1 MDMSKIKICLE
12 TLSKFVGKGD
22 IDGIRGEIAAAK
34 ELLMSGKGA
43 GNDFLGWVDLPART
57 EGKIVERVERE
68 AARLAGMSETVVVIG
83 IGGSYLGT
91 RAVVEALAANDRRE
105 KGAKIVYAGHTM
117 DPDYYAQL
125 MERLDREEYSAVVI
139 SKSGTTTEPAI
150 AFRLIRQHL
159 EKKYG
164 KEEAKR
170 RIAVVTDEKK
180 GALHS
185 IAGAEGLPQ
194 FVIPDN
200 VGGRFSVLTPVGLLP
215 IAAAGYDISKLLE
228 GARGMQKECAESES
242 LEESTALMYAAL
254 RNVLYRKGYKVEILT
269 SFKYGLR
276 YFSEWWKQ
284 LYGESEGKEGK
295 GILPYSLSFTTD
307 LHSLGQ
313 YVQEGER
320 MIFETMMEVKEST
333 REYTVPRDAEDID
346 GLNYIAER
354 TLTYVN
360 NNALK
365 GTRKAHYDGDVPVIG
380 LEIERIDEE
389 VLGEMIYMFEYACAV
404 SGYTLGVNPFN
415 QPGVEAYKTNMF
427 RLLGKPGV

>member
-1 MDMSKIKICLE
+1 M
-12 TLSKFVGKGD
+12 
-22 IDGIRGEIAAAK
+22 
-34 ELLMSGKGA
+34 
-43 GNDFLGWVDLPART
+43 
-57 EGKIVERVERE
+57 
-68 AARLAGMSETVVVIG
+68 
-83 IGGSYLGT
+83 
-91 RAVVEALAANDRRE
+91 
-105 KGAKIVYAGHTM
+105 
-117 DPDYYAQL
+117 
-125 MERLDREEYSAVVI
+125 
-139 SKSGTTTEPAI
+139 
-150 AFRLIRQHL
+150 
-159 EKKYG
+159 
-164 KEEAKR
+164 
-170 RIAVVTDEKK
+170 
-180 GALHS
+180 
-185 IAGAEGLPQ
+185 
-194 FVIPDN
+194 
-200 VGGRFSVLTPVGLLP
+200 
-215 IAAAGYDISKLLE
+215 
-228 GARGMQKECAESES
+228 
-242 LEESTALMYAAL
+242 
-254 RNVLYRKGYKVEILT
+254 EILT

-284 LYGESEGKEGK
+284 LYGESEGKEGR

-427 RLLGKPGV
+427 RLLGKPGF

>member
-1 MDMSKIKICLE
+1 
-12 TLSKFVGKGD
+12 
-22 IDGIRGEIAAAK
+22 
-34 ELLMSGKGA
+34 
-43 GNDFLGWVDLPART
+43 
-57 EGKIVERVERE
+57 
-68 AARLAGMSETVVVIG
+68 
-83 IGGSYLGT
+83 
-91 RAVVEALAANDRRE
+91 
-105 KGAKIVYAGHTM
+105 
-117 DPDYYAQL
+117 
-125 MERLDREEYSAVVI
+125 
-139 SKSGTTTEPAI
+139 
-150 AFRLIRQHL
+150 
-159 EKKYG
+159 
-164 KEEAKR
+164 
-170 RIAVVTDEKK
+170 
-180 GALHS
+180 
-185 IAGAEGLPQ
+185 
-194 FVIPDN
+194 
-200 VGGRFSVLTPVGLLP
+200 
-215 IAAAGYDISKLLE
+215 
-228 GARGMQKECAESES
+228 MQKECAESRS
-242 LEESTALMYAAL
+242 LEECTALMYAAI

-333 REYTVPRDAEDID
+333 REYTVPKDAENID

-365 GTRKAHYDGDVPVIG
+365 GTREAHYDGNVPVIA

-427 RLLGKPGV
+427 RLLGKPGF

>member
-1 MDMSKIKICLE
+1 MSHIKLILE
-12 TLSKFVGKGD
+12 SLSKFVGKAEIEG
-22 IDGIRGEIAAAK
+22 IDSEIAAAR
-34 ELLMSGKGA
+34 EVLMSGKGA
-43 GNDFLGWVDLPART
+43 GNDFLGWVDLPTRT
-57 EGKIVERVERE
+57 DESLVERVEQE
-68 AARLAGMSETVVVIG
+68 AERLAKMSETVVVIG

-91 RAVVEALAANDRRE
+91 RAVVEALATNDR
-105 KGAKIVYAGHTM
+105 KKNGANIVYAGHTM
-117 DPDYYAQL
+117 DPDYYAL
-125 MERLDREEYSAVVI
+125 LLKRLDKEDYSVVVI

-159 EKKYG
+159 EKKYS
-164 KEEAKR
+164 KEDAKK
-170 RIAVVTDEKK
+170 RIAVVTDERK

-215 IAAAGYDISKLLE
+215 IAAAGYDIRNLLE
-228 GARGMQKECAESES
+228 GARKMQKECAEAKRM
-242 LEESTALMYAAL
+242 EESPVMTYAAI
-254 RNVLYRKGYKVEILT
+254 RNILYRKGYKIEVLT

-295 GILPYSLSFTTD
+295 GILPCSMNFTTD

-313 YVQEGER
+313 YMQEGER
-320 MIFETMMEVKEST
+320 ILFETMMEVKEST
-333 REYTVPRDAEDID
+333 REYTVPNDAENID
-346 GLNYIAER
+346 GLNYIAEK
-354 TLTYVN
+354 TMTYVN
-360 NNALK
+360 NNALN
-365 GTRKAHYDGDVPVIG
+365 GTRKAHYDGGVPVIG
-380 LEIERIDEE
+380 MEIERIDEE

-427 RLLGKPGV
+427 RLLGKPGFTK

>member
-1 MDMSKIKICLE
+1 MGKIKLNIE
-12 TLSKFVGKGD
+12 SVTKFITAAE
-22 IDGIRGEIAAAK
+22 IDAIRGEIESAK
-34 ELLMSGKGA
+34 ELLLSGKGA
-43 GNDFLGWVDLPART
+43 GNDFLGWVNLPSETGADFM
-57 EGKIVERVERE
+57 KRVKDE
-68 AARLAGMSETVVVIG
+68 AERLAKMSQTIVVIG

-91 RAVVEALAANDRRE
+91 RAVVEALASRE
-105 KGAKIVYAGHTM
+105 PKGPSASIVYAGHTM

-125 MERLDREEYSAVVI
+125 MKRLDKEDYSVIVI

-150 AFRLIRQHL
+150 AFRMIRQHL

-164 KEEAKR
+164 KEIANN
-170 RIAVVTDEKK
+170 RIAVITDAQK
-180 GALHS
+180 GALHT
-185 IAGAEGLPQ
+185 IAGAEGYPQ

-215 IAAAGYDISKLLE
+215 IGGAGYDIDKLVS
-228 GARGMQKECAESES
+228 GAQAMQRECAEKKS
-242 LEESTALMYAAL
+242 LEENPALMYAAI
-254 RNVLYRKGYKVEILT
+254 RNLLYRKGYKVEILT

-284 LYGESEGKEGK
+284 LYGESEGKDGK

-313 YVQEGER
+313 YVQDGER
-320 MIFETMMEVKEST
+320 MVFETMIEVAQSNQEFS
-333 REYTVPRDAEDID
+333 VPNDEANID

-360 NNALK
+360 NNALR
-365 GTRKAHYDGDVPVIG
+365 GTREAHVAGGVPVIG
-380 LEIERIDEE
+380 LEIPQIDEE
-389 VLGEMIYMFEYACAV
+389 VLGQMIYFFEFACAV

-427 RLLGKPGV
+427 RLLGKPGF

>member
-1 MDMSKIKICLE
+1 MSNIKLSLE
-12 TLSKFVGKGD
+12 TLSKFVGKED

-34 ELLMSGKGA
+34 EVLMSGKGA
-43 GNDFLGWVDLPART
+43 GNDFLGWVDLPTRT
-57 EGKIVERVERE
+57 DEAFVERIEKE
-68 AARLAGMSETVVVIG
+68 AERLAKMSETVVVIG

-91 RAVVEALAANDRRE
+91 RAVVEALAANDR
-105 KGAKIVYAGHTM
+105 KQNGANIVYAGHTM

-125 MERLDREEYSAVVI
+125 MKRLDKEDYSVVVI

-215 IAAAGYDISKLLE
+215 IAAAGYDIRKMLE
-228 GARGMQKECAESES
+228 GARRMQKECAESRS
-242 LEESTALMYAAL
+242 LEECTALMYAAI

-320 MIFETMMEVKEST
+320 MIFETMMEVKAST
-333 REYTVPRDAEDID
+333 REYTVPTDAENID

-365 GTRKAHYDGDVPVIG
+365 GTREAHYDGNVPVIG
-380 LEIERIDEE
+380 MEIERIDEE

-427 RLLGKPGV
+427 RLLGKPGF